1 MKRYTFSPEDREKGH
16 RSRADRFS
24 ESSEAQKMRRQAERA
39 LLNRVLAEA
48 AMPEWYPHQ

>member
-1 MKRYTFSPEDREKGH
+1 MRHVMTKEEMARGKVAAAAARTF
-16 RSRADRFS
+16 RA
-24 ESSEAQKMRRQAERA
+24 EAKVMRRDAELA